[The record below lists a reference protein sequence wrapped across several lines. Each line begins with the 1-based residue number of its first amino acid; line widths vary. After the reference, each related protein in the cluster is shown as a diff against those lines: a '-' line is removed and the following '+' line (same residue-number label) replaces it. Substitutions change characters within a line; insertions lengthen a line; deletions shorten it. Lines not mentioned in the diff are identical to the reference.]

1 MCSGEKYNP
10 ESNTWSPLPDMHSAR
25 SNFAVEVIDDRI
37 FALGGFDGLTA
48 IDHVEFFDETADA
61 WFVYS

>member
-1 MCSGEKYNP
+1 
-10 ESNTWSPLPDMHSAR
+10 MHSAR